1 LLKEL
6 GNVFIGVILITAVM
20 RVVRKP
26 LQDYWPEGEPAL
38 VHVGTKKRE
47 D

>member
-1 LLKEL
+1 MSSS
-6 GNVFIGVILITAVM
+6 VSRPCTAVM

-26 LQDYWPEGEPAL
+26 LQDYWPEGEPEL
-38 VHVGTKKRE
+38 VHVGTKKWE